1 MCGGAQDTRTQLVR
15 DAEEAYDNFETA
27 RAMQLLSVA
36 LNPSIGAPDETWA
49 SGVQLLA
56 QILIEEGSD
65 SLANVWM
72 RWAVRTAPD
81 MPVDSI
87 AYLPEVIN
95 AYYAARTLVGAGTE
109 GDVVTETAWDWSG
122 SGRGDLG
129 SLRIVSTLP
138 VPLEITSRDLG
149 TFRGVRCGS
158 SRPCPFPWR
167 SLRATWVRS
176 GQVSHCNSGRAAI
189 TSRSAQRVMWGLRWC
204 GR

>member
-1 MCGGAQDTRTQLVR
+1 
-15 DAEEAYDNFETA
+15 
-27 RAMQLLSVA
+27 
-36 LNPSIGAPDETWA
+36 
-49 SGVQLLA
+49 
-56 QILIEEGSD
+56 
-65 SLANVWM
+65 M

-149 TFRGVRCGS
+149 TFRAGEPLQLRPS
-158 SRPCPFPWR
+158 SY
-167 SLRATWVRS
+167 
-176 GQVSHCNSGRAAI
+176 H
-189 TSRSAQRVMWGLRWC
+189 MRWC